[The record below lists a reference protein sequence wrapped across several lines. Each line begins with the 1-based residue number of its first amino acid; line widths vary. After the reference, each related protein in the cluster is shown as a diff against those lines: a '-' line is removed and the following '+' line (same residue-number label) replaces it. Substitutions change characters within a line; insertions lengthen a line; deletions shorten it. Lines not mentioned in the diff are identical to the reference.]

1 MGGDVANSPLEPT
14 QTQISPHSHRRPAGR
29 RRSLHHHFPVG
40 LRVEV
45 QTNEEDFKG
54 VYFSATVLDP
64 PKSPKKNGRRKSRK
78 LYVEYQNLLAHE
90 DGSDRLREFVDVAF
104 VRPAPLVQEIVKGFE
119 PDDVVDAF
127 YKDGWWTGV
136 VTRVVAG
143 GERFVVTFSNP
154 PDELEFGLNE
164 LRAHW
169 DWVNGAW
176 VRPQRQV

>member
-1 MGGDVANSPLEPT
+1 M
-14 QTQISPHSHRRPAGR
+14 
-29 RRSLHHHFPVG
+29 
-40 LRVEV
+40 
-45 QTNEEDFKG
+45 
-54 VYFSATVLDP
+54 
-64 PKSPKKNGRRKSRK
+64 
-78 LYVEYQNLLAHE
+78 EYQNLLAHE
-90 DGSDRLREFVDVAF
+90 DGSDRLREYVDVAF

-119 PDDVVDAF
+119 PDDAVDAF

-154 PDELEFGLNE
+154 PDELEFGLDE

-169 DWVNGAW
+169 DWVNGTW